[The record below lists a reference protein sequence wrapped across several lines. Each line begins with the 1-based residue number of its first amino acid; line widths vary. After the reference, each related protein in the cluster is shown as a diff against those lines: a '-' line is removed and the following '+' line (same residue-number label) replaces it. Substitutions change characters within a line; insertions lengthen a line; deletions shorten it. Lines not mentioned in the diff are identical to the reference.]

1 MHRFLTRIC
10 SEKGRR
16 ENNEDAC
23 IALRIGS
30 NTYLLAIADGIGGK
44 EGGEI
49 ASKIAISSVS
59 EYFTNIFKDQ
69 TSGISLKGCLEES
82 FIIAQSAIRG
92 YITNSPGL
100 KGMGTTLTIL
110 FLDNGKYV
118 WGNIGDSRLYLIK
131 NEGAKLITTDHTH
144 IAEYLKGG
152 GEVLPQ
158 KVMDQ
163 YKNII
168 TRIVDGGND
177 KPDIYPPD
185 AESSLLQEDDIF
197 LLCSDG
203 LIVDKTI
210 DLSHNFSQILK
221 KNIPLA
227 DMSDSLIKW
236 ALANGSD
243 DNISVVLGAYSE
255 TNEMANNED

>member
-1 MHRFLTRIC
+1 MYKFLTRIC
-10 SEKGRR
+10 SETGRR

-23 IALRIGS
+23 TALRIDA

-49 ASKIAISSVS
+49 ASKIVISSVS
-59 EYFTNIFKDQ
+59 EYFTNIFKN
-69 TSGISLKGCLEES
+69 SPSEISLKGCLEEA
-82 FIIAQSAIRG
+82 FFVAQSTIRDYVG
-92 YITNSPGL
+92 YSPGL

-110 FLDNGKYV
+110 LLDNKKYV
-118 WGNIGDSRLYLIK
+118 WGNIGDSRLYLIQ
-131 NEGAKLITTDHTH
+131 NDGAKQITTDHTH
-144 IAEYLKGG
+144 IAAYLKGG
-152 GEVLPQ
+152 GEVLPP

-177 KPDIYPPD
+177 KPDIYPLD

-210 DLSHNFSQILK
+210 DLSQIFLQILK

-227 DMSDSLIKW
+227 DISDSLVKW
-236 ALANGSD
+236 ALENGSD
-243 DNISVVLGAYSE
+243 DNITVVIGAFSE
-255 TNEMANNED
+255 TNEMEDNLD